1 MKKNPFLFAG
11 ILMPLMAFAQT
22 PPDRIIMTQMADNPK
37 FEQEFFSVMDMKIF
51 HDRQIMQDVLIQLAD
66 QQINPSTAAEGT
78 RDKLTQGVFSERDS
92 DILETTMDNK
102 RIQYNI
108 TPELWE
114 KAGEKP
120 FEAFKDLIRSAT
132 VPKLTDADMEELNQV
147 DDTAI
152 PQILQMATESGP
164 DIAARPV
171 SVTYQQ

>member
-1 MKKNPFLFAG
+1 MKTNLFLFVG
-11 ILMPLMAFAQT
+11 VLMPMLAFAQT
-22 PPDRIIMTQMADNPK
+22 SPDRIKITQMADNPE
-37 FEQEFFSVMDMKIF
+37 FEQELFSAMDMKIF
-51 HDRQIMQDVLIQLAD
+51 HDRQIMQGVLIQLAEE
-66 QQINPSTAAEGT
+66 QINPSTAAEGT
-78 RDKLTQGVFSERDS
+78 RDKLTQGVFNERDS

-102 RIQYNI
+102 RIQYDI

-114 KAGEKP
+114 KADKMP

-132 VPKLTDADMEELNQV
+132 VPKLTNADMEELNQV
-147 DDTAI
+147 DDTVI